1 MEKRNYMAE
10 AHGWPADV
18 ELTRRKREQGFSMR
32 DAHSHPVYEL
42 FYLMSGTCR
51 IFIGHSIYYVNP
63 GDFILIR
70 PGQIHRTTYESSP
83 VAERVTINFLEQSVE
98 LMKKLCPEEAVN
110 QLLNT
115 VKIGIS
121 PEHRAHAEGLFQKI
135 EAEDKTGD
143 GYSPMLK
150 KGFLLELLAF
160 LSREGKRTGIPEQLD
175 ETELEI
181 QKAANY
187 LYRHYSEPLSLSEMA
202 AMAHMSPSYFSKKF
216 HKLTGFGFKEYLTHV
231 RIQAAVKM
239 LDCGSQSVT
248 EVALSCGYSDGN
260 YFGDAFRKA
269 TGMSPNQYRK
279 KAQTFG

>member
-1 MEKRNYMAE
+1 MEKTFKAE
-10 AHGWPADV
+10 PYGWPAQV
-18 ELTRRKREQGFSMR
+18 ELTRRKREQGFSMG

-42 FYLMSGTCR
+42 FYLTSGACR
-51 IFIGHSIYYVNP
+51 VFIGHSIYYVNP

-83 VAERVTINFLEQSVE
+83 VAERVTIAFLEQSID
-98 LMKKLCPEEAVN
+98 LMRKLCPEESVN

-121 PEHRAHAEGLFQKI
+121 LERRSHAEELFQKI
-135 EAEDKTGD
+135 EAEDRNKD
-143 GYSPMLK
+143 GYSLMLK
-150 KGFLLELLAF
+150 SCCLLELLAF
-160 LSREGKRTGIPEQLD
+160 LSREGKRTGMPEPLD
-175 ETELEI
+175 GTELEI

-202 AMAHMSPSYFSKKF
+202 DMAHMSPSYFSKKF

-239 LDCGSQSVT
+239 LDSGSQSVT
-248 EVALSCGYSDGN
+248 EVALSCGYGDGN
-260 YFGDAFRKA
+260 YFGDAFRKI
-269 TGMSPNQYRK
+269 TGMSPSQYRK